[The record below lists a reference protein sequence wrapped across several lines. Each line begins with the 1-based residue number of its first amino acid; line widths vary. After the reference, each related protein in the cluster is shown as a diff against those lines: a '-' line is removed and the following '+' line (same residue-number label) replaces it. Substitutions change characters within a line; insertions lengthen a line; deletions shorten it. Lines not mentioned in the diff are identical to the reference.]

1 MASRVRKHAALRE
14 QKGENQKESMQSAAH
29 WGNCN
34 EYCQKHLLP
43 NPAPAS
49 PYLTV
54 GRGLKQAHGACRCSH
69 AKFHDISLRPPLQMP
84 ELPEVETTRA
94 GLAPRLRGRRLLQV
108 IVRNPRLR
116 WPIPGEL
123 GAMLAGKAL
132 HSINRRGKYLLF
144 DFGGV
149 FQIVHLG
156 MSGSLRFVAADEP
169 ASAHDHVDWVFDQ
182 NTVLRLRDPRRFG
195 AVLLCDDP
203 ATHPLLASLGPE
215 PLTDDFDGNTL
226 YTASRGRKVAV
237 KNFIMDSHVVVG
249 VGNIYASESL
259 FRAGIRPG
267 RAAGRLTRPDC
278 ERLAAAIKTTL
289 QNAVSAGG
297 SSLRDYVSTSG
308 ELGYFQLQTQVYDR
322 AGLPCKICGTLIK
335 KQTTGQRST
344 FYCPQCQK

>member
-1 MASRVRKHAALRE
+1 
-14 QKGENQKESMQSAAH
+14 
-29 WGNCN
+29 
-34 EYCQKHLLP
+34 
-43 NPAPAS
+43 
-49 PYLTV
+49 
-54 GRGLKQAHGACRCSH
+54 
-69 AKFHDISLRPPLQMP
+69 MP

-94 GLAPRLRGRRLLQV
+94 GLEPRLRGKCLLNI

-123 GAMLAGKAL
+123 AAMLAGKTL

-156 MSGSLRFVAADEP
+156 MSGSLRFIEPDEP
-169 ASAHDHVDWVFDQ
+169 PSTHDHVDWVFEG
-182 NTVLRLRDPRRFG
+182 NTTLRLRDPRRFG
-195 AVLLCDDP
+195 AVLLGDNP
-203 ATHPLLASLGPE
+203 ATHPLLKGLGPE
-215 PLTDDFDGNTL
+215 PLTGSFDANTL

-278 ERLAAAIKTTL
+278 ERLVAAIKTTL
-289 QNAVSAGG
+289 QNAVNAGG

-308 ELGYFQLQTQVYDR
+308 ELGYFQLQTRVYDR
-322 AGLPCKICGTLIK
+322 AGLPCKTCGAAIK

-344 FYCPQCQK
+344 FYCPHCQK